1 MFNISCRLFVL
12 LKGQKREMI
21 FSLIASY
28 LGQKEMIL
36 NFVHVVL
43 IFTGLGQD
51 LTHLAHKK
59 STHSEMFQFGRLK
72 ILIVSCFLTA
82 LI

>member
-1 MFNISCRLFVL
+1 MV
-12 LKGQKREMI
+12 

-28 LGQKEMIL
+28 LGEKERIL

-51 LTHLAHKK
+51 LTLLFHKENTHNEIFLQAKKFNCILFSYGSLFSLAH
-59 STHSEMFQFGRLK
+59 SPNTLK
-72 ILIVSCFLTA
+72 EAKVPQS
-82 LI
+82 